1 MIKAKDAANE
11 LAKKR
16 RDLDGATATLKQTED
31 ALHLINIQ
39 VNQGIVDQM
48 RAARDNAIAIAEAE
62 KQASFLG
69 GTRAFP
75 AEKLGQ
81 STQALKAFNSES
93 LKINWGGK
101 EGEKLIKQ
109 AERRLA
115 LSKLEGK
122 QKPGSRRPMM
132 LRMQALQMSEQS
144 KGFRIIMLQQRE
156 TLRQERIKRRK
167 IMLRR
172 LRLRNLLTSR
182 NR

>member
-1 MIKAKDAANE
+1 VIKARDAANE

-48 RAARDNAIAIAEAE
+48 RAARDNAIAIAAE

-69 GTRAFP
+69 GTQAFL

-122 QKPGSRRPMM
+122 QKQTAGS
-132 LRMQALQMSEQS
+132 L
-144 KGFRIIMLQQRE
+144 
-156 TLRQERIKRRK
+156 
-167 IMLRR
+167 
-172 LRLRNLLTSR
+172 
-182 NR
+182 